1 MKKLLLICTVMLAL
15 SLLFTACGGESAGG
29 HTPGDAETTNISS
42 DNQNQTN
49 SPTLTVSSTKVRLS
63 SDNAFVQVLD
73 VTSNPTDVYYLIA
86 DTSIVNCAWSLEWN
100 NSTTQ
105 LTIYGLK
112 DGVTNV
118 YIYCSKDG
126 NFGNAVASITLTV
139 TVDMGESSDNNNSNN
154 NNNEQTGSKGLTF
167 YEYGNGYK
175 VYGGSCADENVVIPS
190 THKGLPVVAIDDY
203 AFAQNTNIKSIVI
216 PDSVTKIGECAF
228 WRCEKLVSVN
238 IPKNVTDIGDSA
250 FGDCSKLSAVNIP
263 NNITEIG
270 ADMFMACESLT
281 EIVIPEGVT
290 VIGENAFKG
299 CTALTAVNLPNS
311 LTKIERYAFA
321 ECEGFTVVK
330 IGDHVKTIGEN
341 AFSNCRNLTTV
352 ILSDSVQTI
361 KEMAFSKCVRLTNL
375 YLGSG
380 VTDICYMAF
389 YGCDNLSR
397 AFYNGTEAKWKKVI
411 NEGISCD
418 IFTGEQPQG
427 EIVDI
432 EDKMTKILV
441 LTGEYNGT
449 MYLAPQFKDI
459 ANYDSII
466 EYHFVI
472 EVYNTNGKLAYLYTY
487 TVTSDGT
494 DSLNKLFALPHCESA
509 QGYEVVISQIGIR
522 YNNGTS
528 EIAFTDYSKTISVGT
543 ELTNVSEDKIVNPN
557 NT

>member
-1 MKKLLLICTVMLAL
+1 MKKLMLICTVMLAL
-15 SLLFTACGGESAGG
+15 SLLFTACGGGESAGG
-29 HTPGDAETTNISS
+29 RTPGDAETTNISS

-73 VTSNPTDVYYLIA
+73 VTSNPMDVYYLIA

-126 NFGNAVASITLTV
+126 NFGNAVASVTLTV
-139 TVDMGESSDNNNSNN
+139 TVDMGADSDNN

-190 THKGLPVVAIDDY
+190 THKGLPVVAIDNY
-203 AFAQNTNIKSIVI
+203 AFAQNTTMKSIVI

-228 WRCEKLVSVN
+228 WRCEKLVSIS
-238 IPKNVTDIGDSA
+238 IPQNLTDIGGGA
-250 FGDCSKLSAVNIP
+250 FNSCTKLTTVNIP
-263 NNITEIG
+263 NGVTEI
-270 ADMFMACESLT
+270 AENVFMDCESLT
-281 EIVIPEGVT
+281 EIVLPEGIT
-290 VIGENAFKG
+290 AIGEDAFSG
-299 CTALTAVNLPNS
+299 CTALTSVNLPDS
-311 LTKIERYAFA
+311 LTKIERNAFR
-321 ECEGFTVVK
+321 ECESLTLVK
-330 IGDHVKTIGEN
+330 IGNNVKTIGES
-341 AFSNCRNLTTV
+341 AFNDCRNLTTV
-352 ILSDSVQTI
+352 ILSDSVQTV

-389 YGCDNLSR
+389 YSCDNLAR
-397 AFYNGTEAKWKKVI
+397 AFYNGTSADWKKVI
-411 NEGISCD
+411 NEGLSCD
-418 IFTGEQPQG
+418 VFTGEQPEG

-432 EDKMTKILV
+432 EDRMTKILV

-449 MYLAPQFKDI
+449 MYLAPQLKDI

-487 TVTSDGT
+487 TVTSDGS

-522 YNNGTS
+522 YNDGTV
-528 EIAFTDYSKTISVGT
+528 ETAFTDYSKTISVGT